1 MANQSINIGSA
12 PNDGTGDNLRA
23 GATKINQNFTE
34 IYTAL
39 GDGTNLSVTET
50 VQDAVGDAISAGI
63 QTGITVTY
71 NDTNNQIN
79 FDVTAGSVTRIDY
92 TTPNLYS
99 VTKASLGT
107 SVKYILV
114 KVWGAGGSGACASS
128 TQTLVAGGGG
138 GGYNEKMF
146 FLDELQNNFTI
157 TVGAGGA
164 RKTPGGFSP
173 VPGDAGGSSNF
184 TDGNITLEA
193 TGGGGGGT
201 SITGGC
207 IGGNGGR
214 SGTFDIFNIDAFQTG
229 NVSNPVQRTSSPNQ
243 FYLGGFGGGNTSS
256 QSILSGPNAGTN
268 STLYP
273 ALGSGQAGYSVY
285 GGGGGGGT
293 TVGGTN
299 LTGGNGPGGNSVY
312 GGGGGSGRGGSVAIP
327 NPGGVSNF
335 AGNGGSS
342 TGVSAPTDP
351 TTQDGQFP
359 AGGGAA
365 CQRSGAGNF
374 SGAGANGRVT
384 IYVFR

>member
-1 MANQSINIGSA
+1 MANQSINIGSV
-12 PNDGTGDNLRA
+12 PNDGTGDNLRE

-39 GDGTNLSVTET
+39 GDGTTLSVTET

-71 NDTNNQIN
+71 NDTDNQIN

-99 VTKASLGT
+99 GSKADFGT
-107 SVKYILV
+107 GVKYILV
-114 KVWGAGGSGACASS
+114 KVWGAGGSGACAGSS
-128 TQTLVAGGGG
+128 VPGPELVAGGGG
-138 GGYNEKMF
+138 GGYNEKIF
-146 FLDELQNNFTI
+146 FLDELQDNFTI

-164 RKTPGGFSP
+164 RRTPGTFFNVSGE
-173 VPGDAGGSSNF
+173 AGGSSTF

-201 SITGGC
+201 GITLSCKGGS
-207 IGGNGGR
+207 GGR
-214 SGTFDIFNIDAFQTG
+214 SGTFNIFNKGAYQLEPFDPLTRI
-229 NVSNPVQRTSSPNQ
+229 SSPNQ
-243 FYLGGFGGGNTSS
+243 FYLGGFGGGGNSALQVGPDNTSYAA
-256 QSILSGPNAGTN
+256 QDRGTGGN
-268 STLYP
+268 
-273 ALGSGQAGYSVY
+273 SVY

-293 TVGGTN
+293 QFGGTDVVGGQ
-299 LTGGNGPGGNSVY
+299 GIGGNSVY
-312 GGGGGSGRGGSVAIP
+312 GGGGGSGAGGNAIIP

-342 TGVSAPTDP
+342 TGISVPTDP
-351 TTQDGQFP
+351 TIQDGQFP

-365 CQRSGAGNF
+365 CQRSAAGNF

-384 IYVFR
+384 IYVFK

>member
-1 MANQSINIGSA
+1 MANQSINIGSV

-63 QTGITVTY
+63 QNGITVTY

-92 TTPNLYS
+92 PAPNLYS
-99 VTKASLGT
+99 LAKADLGT
-107 SVKYILV
+107 GVKYILV
-114 KVWGAGGSGACASS
+114 KVWGAGGSGACAGAVPG
-128 TQTLVAGGGG
+128 TGLCAGGGG

-146 FLDELQNNFTI
+146 FLDELQNNFAI

-164 RKTPGGFSP
+164 RKTPGGFGN
-173 VPGDAGGSSNF
+173 VAGDAGGTSTF

-201 SITGGC
+201 GITLGCKGGD
-207 IGGNGGR
+207 GGR
-214 SGTFDIFNIDAFQTG
+214 SGTFDIFGRGAYATVDAG
-229 NVSNPVQRTSSPNQ
+229 NPFEKTSSPNQ
-243 FYLGGFGGGNTSS
+243 FYLGGFGGGNTSNAS
-256 QSILSGPNAGTN
+256 LLPGPD

-273 ALGSGQAGYSVY
+273 ALDSGQAGYSVY

-293 TVGGTN
+293 TFGGTN
-299 LTGGNGPGGNSVY
+299 LAGGDGPGGNSIY
-312 GGGGGSGRGGSVAIP
+312 GGGGGSGRGGTAAFPSL
-327 NPGGVSNF
+327 GGVSNF

-342 TGVSAPTDP
+342 TGISVPTDP
-351 TTQDGQFP
+351 TIQDGQFP

-365 CQRSGAGNF
+365 CQRSAAGNF

-384 IYVFR
+384 IYVFK